1 MQKSAQLESTI
12 PLFPLGVVLLPHMR
26 MPLHIFEE
34 RYKLMIKECLAQK
47 SEFGIVYFAGEKLMS
62 YGCTAKIIEVLK
74 RYEDGRS
81 DIITRGERRFAI
93 NAIYDRRPYLQ
104 ADVTFFDDQ
113 EEADLKICGELAVK
127 GIDLLKQYGKFSGQ
141 QREIRFSDP
150 GDAKDPGDVKSI
162 SFEIAGC
169 DGFDLMEKQKL
180 LEMTST
186 YERLRKCVESLG
198 KILERIKI
206 SNEISKIIN
215 GNGNLSRHDQ
225 KPQD

>member
-12 PLFPLGVVLLPHMR
+12 PLFPLGVVLLPQTH

-34 RYKLMIKECLAQK
+34 RYKLMIKECLAQQ
-47 SEFGIVYFAGEKLMS
+47 SEFGIVFFAGEKLMS

-74 RYEDGRS
+74 RYDDGRS
-81 DIITRGERRFAI
+81 DIITCGERRFAI
-93 NAIYDRRPYLQ
+93 NEIFDGGPYLQ
-104 ADVTFFDDQ
+104 ARVTFFDDQ
-113 EEADLKICGELAVK
+113 DEPDLKICRELAAK
-127 GIDLLKQYGKFSGQ
+127 GIDLLRQYSEISG
-141 QREIRFSDP
+141 RHDEVHLSDP
-150 GDAKDPGDVKSI
+150 MDVKSI
-162 SFEIAGC
+162 SFEIAAC
-169 DGFDLMEKQKL
+169 DGFDLVEKQKL

-215 GNGNLSRHDQ
+215 GNGNLSRYDQ
-225 KPQD
+225 KPLD